1 MGLGTAHWRV
11 DTGSVLPKS
20 MSPQTS
26 THRPVLIG
34 LSCGEVL
41 MLCLMKLDFPLSP
54 VDTNGGKRRLRARYL
69 PFRGPARVSLLDQ
82 EIQGAPQSRG
92 HQARLHVS
100 LEGGRPP
107 SWYFSVGKGH
117 VSQAVS
123 CRRREG
129 AVPPPWKPVGWP
141 QAHRS
146 VRANRFPPTPA
157 AWSSEGAGESLLS
170 EPGAGRP
177 SAPPRGADIT
187 CQHLVRG
194 APASPRRAPPLP
206 WVRGE
211 ASQGLVPGA
220 DQRLP
225 PLLRSQSGVGLGP
238 GCSSHPQLWG
248 ALCSPGCPWEGVEC
262 KVKHIQMEGHR
273 EPGAEAWAPWGWRRL
288 CLATRVRRGAGM
300 AGEGPGTTRACP
312 DPGDG
317 ISQKVSST

>member
-1 MGLGTAHWRV
+1 MS
-11 DTGSVLPKS
+11 TGSW
-20 MSPQTS
+20 TF
-26 THRPVLIG
+26 R
-34 LSCGEVL
+34 
-41 MLCLMKLDFPLSP
+41 LSP

-129 AVPPPWKPVGWP
+129 AIPPPWKPVGWP

-170 EPGAGRP
+170 EPGAGRDP
-177 SAPPRGADIT
+177 
-187 CQHLVRG
+187 L
-194 APASPRRAPPLP
+194 PRRVVQTSLASTLCVGRQLRP
-206 WVRGE
+206 GE
-211 ASQGLVPGA
+211 RLLCPGSGGKRLRA
-220 DQRLP
+220 WSPVQIKGLP
-225 PLLRSQSGVGLGP
+225 PLLWSQSGVGLGR

-317 ISQKVSST
+317 ISQEVSAT